1 MGKLLLLLL
10 TVAPLLVVLVTYGDK
25 SRMAYLARGAAMG
38 AISFFWLCLGVGL
51 FMADGVEPIF
61 TQVSREITVIVW
73 LAVFGVALWAMVWN
87 LKKASSEMIK
97 QAVTIAKTPHVGPA
111 PEPKPAPPPKPSP
124 DPKQAE
130 EKLKALLGD

>member
-25 SRMAYLARGAAMG
+25 SRTACLARAVAMG
-38 AISFFWLCLGVGL
+38 ALSFFWLGLGVLL
-51 FMADGVEPIF
+51 FLADGVEPMF
-61 TQVSREITVIVW
+61 TQVSREISVIVW
-73 LAVFGVALWAMVWN
+73 LVVFGTALWAMVWN
-87 LKKASSEMIK
+87 VKKASSEVIK
-97 QAVTIAKTPHVGPA
+97 QVVAIAKTPYEEPA
-111 PEPKPAPPPKPSP
+111 PEPKPAPQPKPSP